1 MTIEPPRLARLGLTG
16 VLALAVLGITIGGLG
31 CGPRYP
37 KVTSKENLT
46 LVLALRTA
54 CSTEDPARLEKVEK
68 ALQRAAGEGKLT
80 EAERTALERIIAM
93 ARKGEWKR
101 AERACYS
108 FSKAQL
114 N

>member
-1 MTIEPPRLARLGLTG
+1 MTIEPSRSARLGLSV
-16 VLALAVLGITIGGLG
+16 VLALALLGMTIAGLG

-68 ALQRAAGEGKLT
+68 AIQRASGEGKLT
-80 EAERTALERIIAM
+80 EAERTALERIVSM
-93 ARKGEWKR
+93 ARKGEWKQ
-101 AERACYS
+101 AERACRS
-108 FSKAQL
+108 FAKAQL